1 VPDAGPVFVALSD
14 QTRRSI
20 VEQLGARPATASDL
34 AGFVPVS
41 RQAVV
46 KHLAVLEHAGLVRG
60 TRDGRR
66 VVYELTPEP
75 FADAARWMSEVG
87 AAWDD
92 RLAILARG
100 LERG

>member
-1 VPDAGPVFVALSD
+1 MP
-14 QTRRSI
+14 
-20 VEQLGARPATASDL
+20 
-34 AGFVPVS
+34 
-41 RQAVV
+41 
-46 KHLAVLEHAGLVRG
+46 GLVRG

-92 RLAILARG
+92 PAEPRSSDAI
-100 LERG
+100 ERGRARRA